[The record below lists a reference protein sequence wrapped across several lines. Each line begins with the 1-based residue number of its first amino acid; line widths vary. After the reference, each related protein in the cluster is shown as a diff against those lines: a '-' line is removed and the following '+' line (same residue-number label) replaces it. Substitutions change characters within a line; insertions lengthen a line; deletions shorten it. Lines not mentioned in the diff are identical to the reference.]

1 MTMPKKKKNSSANL
15 DMATNDTSVSKETTR
30 ELTASFL
37 KVLENDDVVAKL
49 AEAMSTSFQLLLD
62 EKTDHINKKLD
73 KIINDNKLVLD
84 RITEIERDNDKL
96 KHLNASLQSE
106 ISDLKTVV
114 NQLEQGARKNIILIS
129 GIKESYAESAIEGGT
144 TDEPPQDQREDTVKT
159 VCSVIKEACNLDLTS
174 TDIQVAYRLKAKRNS
189 IQPRPLLVTFH
200 SSATRDAVFKARQ
213 PKQTLTYRGSNI
225 YFNEYMTATN
235 SSLFYKAR
243 NLVKTDSAHSTWI
256 KDGKIF
262 VKWSERGRPVQ
273 IKTLADL
280 DDEL

>member
-1 MTMPKKKKNSSANL
+1 M
-15 DMATNDTSVSKETTR
+15 
-30 ELTASFL
+30 
-37 KVLENDDVVAKL
+37 
-49 AEAMSTSFQLLLD
+49 
-62 EKTDHINKKLD
+62 
-73 KIINDNKLVLD
+73 II
-84 RITEIERDNDKL
+84 
-96 KHLNASLQSE
+96 
-106 ISDLKTVV
+106 
-114 NQLEQGARKNIILIS
+114 
-129 GIKESYAESAIEGGT
+129 
-144 TDEPPQDQREDTVKT
+144 
-159 VCSVIKEACNLDLTS
+159 
-174 TDIQVAYRLKAKRNS
+174 
-189 IQPRPLLVTFH
+189 
-200 SSATRDAVFKARQ
+200 KARQ